1 MLKINGLKFNNP
13 KLEQKIKKRL
23 EAKAS
28 LEVGFIDGSKY
39 PNGASVATVAFWNN
53 YGTIKSPARPFFD
66 NAISENTKKWF
77 QTYKDAMQST
87 GNSLKALEI
96 TGTIIK
102 DDIAQSIITFNEVPD
117 APYTIAKKGSSNP
130 LVDTGFMASNV
141 TYKVSR

>member
-13 KLEQKIKKRL
+13 KLQQKIKKKL
-23 EAKAS
+23 EAKGN

-39 PNGASVATVAFWNN
+39 PNGAGVASVAFWNN
-53 YGTIKSPARPFFD
+53 YGTWRSPARPFFD

-77 QTYKDAMQST
+77 QTYKDAVKST
-87 GNSLKALEI
+87 GDSMKALEI

-102 DDIAQSIITFNEVPD
+102 DDIAQSIISFNGVPNS
-117 APYTIAKKGSSNP
+117 PTTISIKGSSNP

-141 TYKVSR
+141 TYKVSK